1 MTKKTRSPTLNQLMK
16 IMLTPQGEELL
27 RVARK
32 LHPDQSPAEIL
43 ERALAE
49 RIAREQTPTPLNR
62 KRTRAE
68 FGEWLDKFA
77 AFCKEIPL
85 MPGETFSR
93 EMILPGPR
101 LSGFRWPAICS
112 E

>member
-1 MTKKTRSPTLNQLMK
+1 MK
-16 IMLTPQGEELL
+16 ITLTAQGEELL
-27 RVARK
+27 RIARK
-32 LHPDQSPAEIL
+32 RHPEQSPAEIL

-49 RIAREQTPTPLNR
+49 RIAREQPPTPSNR

-77 AFCKEIPL
+77 AFSEKIPS

-93 EMILPGPR
+93 EMIYGDLD
-101 LSGFRWPAICS
+101 
-112 E
+112 